1 MNILVFFLS
10 KIKPGKNGEPLS
22 PNTYIAPDGHNY
34 TGIQTN
40 EAAAKYLIAKLSDSG
55 EKLGKIIAV
64 TSREA
69 EKNGK
74 QRFIDG
80 LSESCGGKFDVSDIK
95 FIRNFSDKQDLDDEA
110 VLADVLSEISPEDT
124 VYLDVSG
131 GRRIDVNM
139 MLLLM
144 KLVKYKGIK
153 IADAFYSDLDGT
165 ISSHSGFYRSLDILD
180 GVNQFV
186 TTGNAVQLAECYSSI
201 PEDSSVKA
209 LLAAM
214 VDFSDSVNLCSL
226 SGIENTLS
234 TMKSLIDEIS
244 GSSEGGMDMF
254 LFREIIPI
262 IREKFFGDSDNPDYC
277 QIILWCLDNRLI
289 QQAITLYVEKIPKHL
304 FDKGLLSYTEEL
316 KQKTIDE
323 NKKPGELNLEKE
335 IFFTDLMAC
344 DGLSA
349 ADKREKDLVDEL
361 KTALADR
368 DYWINNED
376 VLAAKRTVQKF
387 YNYSKNFNN
396 CSEAANNILN
406 TNEPNK
412 ELVMIAEELSK
423 GSSNFPAYKIFNAFQ
438 NNETLLRKLL
448 NLLPAITD
456 SSVKTL
462 LTKMNTIENALQMS
476 IPEGISVNISRRELQ
491 TVMLDYLYT
500 RQIRNRINHAA
511 DSGDADSRDVMQKL
525 NEFFSKNKIDYSFS
539 MKSIISQLR
548 KSVEFILSL
557 SEKLD

>member
-10 KIKPGKNGEPLS
+10 KINPGKNGELPS
-22 PNTYIAPDGHNY
+22 PKTYISPDRCVFE
-34 TGIQTN
+34 GIQTN
-40 EAAAKYLIAKLSDSG
+40 EAAAKYLIAKLFDSG

-69 EKNGK
+69 EENGM

-80 LSESCGGKFDVSDIK
+80 IKESCDGKFDISNIK
-95 FIRNFSDKQDLDDEA
+95 FVQSYLGEQNLDDEA
-110 VLADVLSEISPEDT
+110 VLANVLSEISPEDT

-131 GRRIDVNM
+131 GRRTDVNM

-153 IADAFYSDLDGT
+153 IADAFYSDFDGT

-201 PEDSSVKA
+201 PEDSPVKA

-226 SGIENTLS
+226 SGIEDTLFK
-234 TMKSLIDEIS
+234 MKSLIDEIG
-244 GSSEGGMDMF
+244 GSREGGMDMF

-262 IREKFFGDSDNPDYC
+262 IREKFFGNSGSPDYC

-304 FDKGLLSYTEEL
+304 FDKGFITAGDWL
-316 KQKTIDE
+316 KSATKEKCQGR
-323 NKKPGELNLEKE
+323 GEINLEKE
-335 IFFTDLMAC
+335 IFFSNLMSC
-344 DGLSA
+344 CGLP
-349 ADKREKDLVDEL
+349 DDEKAEKNVGKELVDEL
-361 KTALADR
+361 KVVLANR
-368 DYWINNED
+368 NYRTGNKA
-376 VLAAKRTVQKF
+376 VLAAKRKILSF
-387 YNYSKNFNN
+387 YHYSKDFDN
-396 CSEAANNILN
+396 CDKAVNNILR
-406 TNEPNK
+406 TKEPDRW
-412 ELVMIAEELSK
+412 LVIIAEELSK
-423 GSSNFPAYKIFNAFQ
+423 KHCDYKAYKIFNDFQ
-438 NNETLLRKLL
+438 NNEPLLRKLL
-448 NLLPAITD
+448 NLPPAITD
-456 SSVKTL
+456 QSTKTL
-462 LTKMNTIENALQMS
+462 LTKINTIENALEMN

-491 TVMLDYLYT
+491 TVMLDYLYA

-511 DSGDADSRDVMQKL
+511 DAADNIQKQE
-525 NEFFSKNKIDYSFS
+525 EFFSKYRIDFSFS
-539 MKSIISQLR
+539 MRSIISQLK
-548 KSVEFILSL
+548 KSVEFILNL
-557 SEKLD
+557 SKKT